1 MGENLASCLL
11 LPVFAPNRI
20 LGVPHGVVGGDVVL
34 SLRLNRGQQFFV
46 RDQTTKRSHDLQ
58 ISSDHPPYV
67 ILPNFLRFLMVHL
80 SQSQVHMLQI
90 TKLHLA
96 FNIERIS
103 ANDSEPS
110 SK

>member
-1 MGENLASCLL
+1 MASCLL

-67 ILPNFLRFLMVHL
+67 I
-80 SQSQVHMLQI
+80 
-90 TKLHLA
+90 TKLPQ
-96 FNIERIS
+96 IS
-103 ANDSEPS
+103 DGASLSIPS
-110 SK
+110 AHAPNYKITPCL